1 MKKRILKTIGAV
13 AVTAMMTTSSFA
25 SVGIS
30 DSIKTAH
37 PDNHIYSGYLI
48 TGITSSGTNSKP
60 IAIGLS
66 DDQLI
71 PTKDGI
77 KVKQCIMYGDA
88 KGDIA
93 TERFEIKVSKII
105 CKASN
110 DKQVKQDITGY
121 VYGADGLN
129 GVKAVLDS
137 KKQVLTVSSGNR
149 VDVLLTSKSM
159 LSIADMGTYESN
171 PIKFSMQWV
180 KSLSIEEL
188 KKIDFTKLDY
198 SEFVDELTTRLDQ
211 KEAMNSAESYHKE
224 MLIKTF
230 SPEVEEELL
239 SDQKIN

>member
-1 MKKRILKTIGAV
+1 MKKRILKAIGAV
-13 AVTAMMTTSSFA
+13 AVTAMMTTTSFA

-30 DSIKTAH
+30 DAKKTAH
-37 PDNHIYSGYLI
+37 PDNHIYSGHLI

-60 IAIGLS
+60 IAIRLS

-110 DKQVKQDITGY
+110 DKQVKQDIIGY

-149 VDVLLTSKSM
+149 VDVIIRDSNFADPISNVEWS
-159 LSIADMGTYESN
+159 SIK
-171 PIKFSMQWV
+171 PIT
-180 KSLSIEEL
+180 
-188 KKIDFTKLDY
+188 IDG
-198 SEFVDELTTRLDQ
+198 SDQ
-211 KEAMNSAESYHKE
+211 KEAMNSAESYVQK
-224 MLIKTF
+224 MARKSF
-230 SPEVEEELL
+230 FPEVEEELL
-239 SDQKIN
+239 SDHKTKD